1 MSSSSTLKSSSS
13 TSHPHCY
20 HYDVFL
26 SFRGKDTRKTFTDHL
41 YDNLVAH
48 GIHTFRDDEELENG
62 GDIAADLDRAMDE
75 SRFFYHCFLKK
86 LRNFRM
92 VLERTPEDH

>member
-1 MSSSSTLKSSSS
+1 MSSNSTLKSSSS
-13 TSHPHCY
+13 TSNHHSY

-26 SFRGKDTRKTFTDHL
+26 SFRGADTRKTFTNHL

-62 GDIAADLDRAMDE
+62 GDIPTDLDRAI
-75 SRFFYHCFLKK
+75 LA
-86 LRNFRM
+86 
-92 VLERTPEDH
+92 